1 MMNRRQIL
9 AGTAVL
15 TATAFIGANGASA
28 QAMPSVNEVLYDKD
42 IPVLGNPNG
51 DVTIVEYFDYQCP
64 YCKKGHPELL
74 DVVNKD
80 GNVRLV
86 MKDWTIFGEPSVYA
100 ARLVLAAEYSG
111 QYVRAMDALMATPG
125 RLSKAETD
133 AALKKAG
140 LDPVKLEAD
149 YKKNAAKI
157 DGILQRNM
165 DQGDA
170 FNFGGTPSFVIG
182 TRLYGGVMR
191 KNDLIE
197 AIKFA
202 RSSN

>member
-1 MMNRRQIL
+1 MLNRRQVL
-9 AGTAVL
+9 AGTAVV
-15 TATAFIGANGASA
+15 TASAFIGASSASA
-28 QAMPSVNEVLYDKD
+28 QAMPSVNDVLYDKD

-64 YCKKGHPELL
+64 YCKKGHAELMN
-74 DVVNKD
+74 VVNKD

-86 MKDWTIFGEPSVYA
+86 MKDWTIFGDPSIYA

-111 QYVRAMDALMATPG
+111 QYVKAMDALMATPA
-125 RLSKAETD
+125 RLSKEDTD
-133 AALKKAG
+133 KALKKGG

-157 DGILQRNM
+157 DAILQRNM
-165 DQGDA
+165 EQGDA

-191 KNDLIE
+191 ENDLIE

-202 RSSN
+202 RSSK